1 MDFMVFSSFDYVL
14 CSEVIEH
21 LPNPDEFLEKVKSL
35 FRIEALITTPKKDYY
50 RQTGKFHLT
59 EYNIFEFENLLEKHF
74 ENFQVE
80 ATEYHLYAWIKT

>member
-1 MDFMVFSSFDYVL
+1 MDFMGFSIIDYVL

-50 RQTGKFHLT
+50 RQTDKFHLT
-59 EYNIFEFENLLEKHF
+59 EYNIFEF